1 MKKTYIVVVFLMV
14 FSIGLQNTCPS
25 GLAGRTAFV
34 AHYIHHCPLKTTRGD
49 ADRKDHQRRGFL
61 QHTGQTFT
69 FTVSLKASHIIE
81 PLKND
86 RLVIHNK
93 SFYQSA
99 FSDPPLKPPRLNPFT
114 TEV

>member
-1 MKKTYIVVVFLMV
+1 MKKSTLVVALLIVA
-14 FSIGLQNTCPS
+14 SIAIQNTCPS
-25 GLAGRTAFV
+25 GLAGRTGFV
-34 AHYIHHCPLKTTRGD
+34 AHYIHHCPLKGD
-49 ADRKDHQRRGFL
+49 GHDTGTKTHHRRTMF

-69 FTVSLKASHIIE
+69 FTVSMKASHIIE

-99 FSDPPLKPPRLNPFT
+99 FSDPPLKPPHLNPFT